1 MKEQYTSSFSDDQYE
16 KAYPDG
22 IKHHWWTA
30 ARNIIIKNTIE
41 SFPIHAGPILEIGCG
56 KGIVVEHL
64 RNNGID
70 CDGVELADAQVLK
83 SIEGHITTVTD
94 AIMLPENQRH
104 KYQTILLLD
113 VIEHLENP
121 IDFLKALPE
130 KFVNLSK
137 IVITVPA
144 RQELWSNYD
153 SYHGHYRRYSLEDLD
168 DIANTLKW
176 QVDSS
181 RYFFHCVYIPA
192 WILTKLNVA
201 RKTDIRAPT
210 GIQRIFHKIICYIMI
225 IEDKVS
231 LRRLKGTSAIAYFS
245 I

>member
-1 MKEQYTSSFSDDQYE
+1 MKEQHTSSFSDDQYE
-16 KAYPDG
+16 EAYPDG
-22 IKHHWWTA
+22 IEHHWWTA
-30 ARNIIIKNTIE
+30 TRNIIIKNTIK
-41 SFPIHAGPILEIGCG
+41 SLLIHPAPILEIGCG
-56 KGIVVEHL
+56 KGIVVEYL

-70 CDGVELADAQVLK
+70 CDGVELADAQPLK
-83 SIEGHITTVTD
+83 SVEGHITTATD
-94 AIMLPENQRH
+94 AVMLPENQKQ

-121 IDFLKALPE
+121 IDFLKALSV

-144 RQELWSNYD
+144 SQELWSNYD

-168 DIANTLKW
+168 DIASTLKW

-181 RYFFHCVYIPA
+181 RYFFHCVYLPA
-192 WILTKLNVA
+192 WILTKLNVD

-210 GIQRIFHKIICYIMI
+210 GVQRIFHKIIFYIMI
-225 IEDKVS
+225 IEDKIS
-231 LRRLKGTSAIAYFS
+231 PRRLKGTSAIACFS

>member
-1 MKEQYTSSFSDDQYE
+1 MKDQHTSSFSDDQYE
-16 KAYPDG
+16 KTYPDG
-22 IKHHWWTA
+22 IKYHWWTA

-70 CDGVELADAQVLK
+70 CDGVELADAQPLK
-83 SIEGHITTVTD
+83 SIEGHITTATD
-94 AIMLPENQRH
+94 ATMLPEYQRQ

-121 IDFLKALPE
+121 IDFLKALSE

-153 SYHGHYRRYSLEDLD
+153 SYQGHYKRYSLEDLD
-168 DIANTLKW
+168 DIASTLEW
-176 QVDSS
+176 QLNSS
-181 RYFFHCVYIPA
+181 RYFFHCVYLPA
-192 WILTKLNVA
+192 WILKKLNID
-201 RKTDIRAPT
+201 RETDIRAPA

-231 LRRLKGTSAIAYFS
+231 PRRLKGTSAIAFFS

>member
-22 IKHHWWTA
+22 IKQHWWTA
-30 ARNIIIKNTIE
+30 VRNIIIKNTIE

-70 CDGVELADAQVLK
+70 CDGVELADAQALK

-153 SYHGHYRRYSLEDLD
+153 SYHGHYRRYSLKDLD

-210 GIQRIFHKIICYIMI
+210 GIQRIFHKMICYIMI
-225 IEDKVS
+225 IEDKIS
-231 LRRLKGTSAIAYFS
+231 PRRLKGTSAIAYFS

>member
-1 MKEQYTSSFSDDQYE
+1 
-16 KAYPDG
+16 
-22 IKHHWWTA
+22 
-30 ARNIIIKNTIE
+30 
-41 SFPIHAGPILEIGCG
+41 
-56 KGIVVEHL
+56 
-64 RNNGID
+64 
-70 CDGVELADAQVLK
+70 
-83 SIEGHITTVTD
+83 
-94 AIMLPENQRH
+94 MLPENQRH

-137 IVITVPA
+137 IVITVLA

-210 GIQRIFHKIICYIMI
+210 GIQRIFHKMICYIMI
-225 IEDKVS
+225 IEDKIS
-231 LRRLKGTSAIAYFS
+231 PRRLKGTSAIAYFS